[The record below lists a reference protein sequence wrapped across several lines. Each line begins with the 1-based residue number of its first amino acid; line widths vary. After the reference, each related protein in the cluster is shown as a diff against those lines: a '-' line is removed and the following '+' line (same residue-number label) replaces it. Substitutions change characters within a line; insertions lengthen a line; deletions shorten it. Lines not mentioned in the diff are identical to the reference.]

1 MTAYPTP
8 KTDKLLQ
15 VHRFITKEGLIY
27 NDVITPWQKVI
38 METIITRK
46 APDGSGKN
54 RIHIMAHTRYGKSL
68 AVGAAVALRA
78 AIKAEPWAI
87 VAGTKEQA
95 QIIMDHV
102 IQFSSHD
109 PILKALLVQNT
120 DNIIKD
126 RKKRTFITFANGGEV
141 RAYTTGTDGSLIMGQ
156 GCVNVVQDE
165 SALISDNA
173 NSKVERMLGDNPHDN
188 FMVKIGNPFH
198 NNHFRDAFLDEDY
211 FHINIDHNVGLEE
224 GRLTEKF
231 LEERRK
237 KPNFSVL
244 YQNLFPDEASM
255 DEKGFLPMFT
265 HSMLERAYTE
275 PNSTPKAG
283 SSIVGV
289 DPADGGDN
297 ESVIC
302 KRWIN
307 VAEVV
312 LKSTEHNSVTLAGE
326 IPQHAVDSFQV
337 NIDTIGVGSGTV
349 NTLKYQSGIKR
360 LIKAIRA
367 GDKVPEKTENRE
379 LFANLR
385 AYMFWQAKLW
395 LEQGGKLVRDE
406 GFKQLLAVKY
416 KTNTSGRIQII
427 SKDEL
432 HKRGVH
438 DLGVADA
445 FSFTFAPKKL
455 VVTNNT
461 VKGGVDPL
469 RGING

>member
-1 MTAYPTP
+1 MEAYPTP

-120 DNIIKD
+120 DNVIKD

-141 RAYTTGTDGSLIMGQ
+141 RAFTTGADGSLIMGQ
-156 GCVNVVQDE
+156 GCVNVIQDE
-165 SALISDNA
+165 AALISDNA

-198 NNHFRDAFLDEDY
+198 NNHFKEAFLDEDY
-211 FHINIDHNVGLEE
+211 FHINIDHRVGLQE
-224 GRLTEKF
+224 GRLTDKF
-231 LEERRK
+231 LNERSK
-237 KPNFSVL
+237 KPNYAVL
-244 YQNLFPDEASM
+244 YENLFPDEASM
-255 DEKGFLPMFT
+255 DEKGFLPLFT
-265 HSMLERAYTE
+265 HSMLERALVD
-275 PNSTPKAG
+275 K
-283 SSIVGV
+283 SSVMGGGVPTLGV

-297 ESVIC
+297 ESVAV
-302 KRWIN
+302 KRWLN

-312 LKSTEHNSVTLAGE
+312 LQSTEFNSVSLAGE
-326 IPQHAVDSFQV
+326 IPLQAAGCGQV

-349 NTLKYQSGIKR
+349 NTLKYQSGINR
-360 LIKAIRA
+360 ILKAIRA
-367 GDKVPEKTENRE
+367 GDKVPEDVDNRE
-379 LFANLR
+379 LFSNLR
-385 AYMFWQAKLW
+385 SYMFWQTKLW
-395 LEQGGKLVRDE
+395 LEQGGKLVRNE

-416 KTNTSGRIQII
+416 KTNNAGRIQII

-445 FSFTFAPKKL
+445 LSFTFAPRKKVMQTRQ
-455 VVTNNT
+455 VV
-461 VKGGVDPL
+461 GGVDSL
-469 RGING
+469 MGINT

>member
-1 MTAYPTP
+1 MSAYPTP
-8 KTDKLLQ
+8 KTDKLLK

-38 METIITRK
+38 METILTRK

-54 RIHIMAHTRYGKSL
+54 RIHVMAHTRYGKSL
-68 AVGAAVALRA
+68 AVGAAVALRS

-141 RAYTTGTDGSLIMGQ
+141 RAFTTGADGSLIMGQ
-156 GCVNVVQDE
+156 GCVNVIQDE

-198 NNHFRDAFLDEDY
+198 NNHFKDAYLDDNY
-211 FHINIDHNVGLEE
+211 FHINIDYKIGLEE

-231 LEERRK
+231 LDERRK
-237 KPNFSVL
+237 KPNYAVL
-244 YQNLFPDEASM
+244 YENLFPDEASM
-255 DEKGFLPMFT
+255 DEKGYLPMFT
-265 HSMLERAYTE
+265 HSLVERATVKPE
-275 PNSTPKAG
+275 SVTRGGVPV
-283 SSIVGV
+283 VGV

-302 KRWIN
+302 KRWMN
-307 VAEVV
+307 VAEIVM
-312 LKSTEHNSVTLAGE
+312 KSTEFNSVSLAGE
-326 IPQHAVDSFQV
+326 IPQHCFDASQV

-349 NTLKYQSGIKR
+349 NTLKYQSGVSRI
-360 LIKAIRA
+360 LKAIRA
-367 GDKVPEKTENRE
+367 GDKLPDRTENKE
-379 LFANLR
+379 LFSNLR

-395 LEQGGKLVRDE
+395 MEQGGKIIENE
-406 GFKQLLAVKY
+406 GFKQLLSVKY
-416 KTNTSGRIQII
+416 KTNRSGKIQII

-455 VVTNNT
+455 TMKNNT
-461 VKGGVDPL
+461 VMGGVDPL
-469 RGING
+469 RGIA

>member
-1 MTAYPTP
+1 MEAYSTP

-46 APDGSGKN
+46 APDGSGKD
-54 RIHIMAHTRYGKSL
+54 RIHVMAFTRYGKSL

-78 AIKAEPWAI
+78 AIKGEPWAI
-87 VAGTKEQA
+87 VAGTKDQA

-120 DNIIKD
+120 DNVIKD

-141 RAYTTGTDGSLIMGQ
+141 RAYTTGADGSLVMGQ
-156 GCVNVVQDE
+156 GCVNVIQDE

-188 FMVKIGNPFH
+188 FMMKIGNPFH
-198 NNHFRDAFLDEDY
+198 NNHFKEAYLDDNY
-211 FHINIDHNVGLEE
+211 FHINIDYKVGLEE
-224 GRLTEKF
+224 GRMTEKY

-237 KPNFSVL
+237 KPNFAVL
-244 YQNLFPDEASM
+244 YENLFPDEASM
-255 DEKGFLPMFT
+255 DEKGFLPLFT
-265 HSMLERAYTE
+265 HSLLE
-275 PNSTPKAG
+275 KALVDK
-283 SSIVGV
+283 SSVGAGGVPVMGV

-297 ESVIC
+297 ESIIV
-302 KRWIN
+302 KRWLN

-312 LKSTEHNSVTLAGE
+312 LQSTEFNSVSLAGE
-326 IPQHAVDSFQV
+326 VPPLAMDCSQV

-360 LIKAIRA
+360 LVKPLRG
-367 GDKVPEKTENRE
+367 GDKVPDDVNNRD
-379 LFANLR
+379 LFLNLR
-385 AYMFWQAKLW
+385 AYMFWQLKLW
-395 LEQGGKLVRDE
+395 LEQGGKLVKNE
-406 GFKQLLAVKY
+406 GMKQLLAVKY
-416 KTNTSGRIQII
+416 KTNSAGKVQII

-445 FSFTFAPKKL
+445 LSFTFAPRKRVMQTHQ
-455 VVTNNT
+455 VV
-461 VKGGVDPL
+461 GGVDPL
-469 RGING
+469 MGIMG